1 MMMKKMMILF
11 ALVVSLTAN
20 ASHLLGGHIQAV
32 QRNTSDT
39 VDLVV
44 TLYSDPQGIG
54 SPTTLYLNEY
64 KISNGVYV
72 STGNVTATQNNTYTW
87 QGFNI
92 SVYTTTVTRTAGN
105 YRWVYTNCCRG
116 MLSNASSAMN
126 SNFTIGLDYRKTA
139 IGVPNSAP
147 ILINQLPMK
156 WVVNDTAQSIIYALD
171 IDGDSVVVEEDDALN
186 QYSTTGTFTPLS
198 PFSQLNTY
206 GMYYVDGSGL
216 VIWGPTTTGVYGTG
230 YKVSEYRNG
239 TLIGVNRIQQVYS
252 VVQGSTPSIPWPFIQ
267 VNHDLLNGDSTEIY
281 IHSLNATNTELFI
294 PEVDVTKT
302 SDSTWVLN
310 NLQVGTYR
318 AVARVTN
325 GSSNNDYQFTL
336 IVNSTIGIEEFEL
349 PITCK
354 VYDWYGRYKGNSL
367 EGLKGFHIIRY
378 SNGKVEKVFIHD

>member
-1 MMMKKMMILF
+1 MKKLLVLV

-44 TLYSDPQGIG
+44 TLYSDPQGIS

-64 KISNGVYV
+64 KITNGAYV

-87 QGFNI
+87 QGFNV
-92 SVYTTTVTRTAGN
+92 SVYTTTITRTSGN

-116 MLSNASSAMN
+116 MLSNSSSAMN

-139 IGVPNSAP
+139 VGVPNSAP
-147 ILINQLPMK
+147 VLVNQLPMK

-198 PFSQLNTY
+198 PFSQLDTY

-230 YKVSEYRNG
+230 YKISEYRNG
-239 TLIGVNRIQQVYS
+239 NLIGVNRIQQVYS
-252 VVQGSTPSIPWPFIQ
+252 VVAGSTPSIPSPLVQ
-267 VNHDLLNGDSTEIY
+267 VTHDLLSGDSTQVVIQ
-281 IHSLNATNTELFI
+281 STNATSVELFI

-302 SDSTWVLN
+302 SDSTWTLE

-336 IVNSTIGIEEFEL
+336 IVTSTIGIEENIADRNMQYE
-349 PITCK
+349 
-354 VYDWYGRYKGNSL
+354 VYDWNGRYLGTSL
-367 EGLKGFHIIRY
+367 ENQKGFLILRY
-378 SNGKVEKVFIHD
+378 SNGKVEKVFCN

>member
-1 MMMKKMMILF
+1 MVLV

-44 TLYSDPQGIG
+44 TLYSDPQGIS

-64 KISNGVYV
+64 KITNGAYV
-72 STGNVTATQNNTYTW
+72 STGSVTATQNNTYTW
-87 QGFNI
+87 QGFNV

-139 IGVPNSAP
+139 VGVPNSAP
-147 ILINQLPMK
+147 ILVNQLPMK

-171 IDGDSVVVEEDDALN
+171 IDGDSVIVEKDDALN
-186 QYSTTGTFTPLS
+186 QYSTTGTFVPLT
-198 PFSQLNTY
+198 PFSQLDTY
-206 GMYYVDGSGL
+206 GTYYVDVSGL

-230 YKVSEYRNG
+230 YKISEYRNG
-239 TLIGVNRIQQVYS
+239 NLIGVNRIQQVYS
-252 VVQGSTPSIPWPFIQ
+252 VVAGSTPSIPSPFIQ
-267 VNHDLLNGDSTEIY
+267 VTHDLVSGDSTQVVIQ
-281 IHSLNATNTELFI
+281 STNATSVELFI
-294 PEVDVTKT
+294 PEIDVTKT
-302 SDSTWVLN
+302 SDSTWTLD

-336 IVNSTIGIEEFEL
+336 IVTSTIGIEENSTDRNTQYE
-349 PITCK
+349 
-354 VYDWYGRYKGNSL
+354 VYDWYGRYLGTSL
-367 EGLKGFHIIRY
+367 ENQKGFLILRY
-378 SNGKVEKVFIHD
+378 SNGKVEKVFCN

>member
-1 MMMKKMMILF
+1 MILV
-11 ALVVSLTAN
+11 ALAVSLTAN

-44 TLYSDPQGIG
+44 TLYSDPQGIS

-64 KISNGVYV
+64 KITNGAYV
-72 STGNVTATQNNTYTW
+72 STGNVTATQNSTYTW
-87 QGFNI
+87 QGFNV
-92 SVYTTTVTRTAGN
+92 SVYTTTITRTSGN

-126 SNFTIGLDYRKTA
+126 SNFTIGLDYRKTTV
-139 IGVPNSAP
+139 GVPNSAP
-147 ILINQLPMK
+147 ILVNQLPMK

-186 QYSTTGTFTPLS
+186 QYSTTGTFTPLA
-198 PFSQLNTY
+198 PFSQLDTY

-216 VIWGPTTTGVYGTG
+216 VIWGPTTTGVFGTG
-230 YKVSEYRNG
+230 YKISEYRNG
-239 TLIGVNRIQQVYS
+239 NLIGVNRIQQVYS
-252 VVQGSTPSIPWPFIQ
+252 VVAGSTPSIPSPLVQ
-267 VNHDLLNGDSTEIY
+267 VTHDLLSGDSTQIV

-302 SDSTWVLN
+302 SDSTWTLE

-336 IVNSTIGIEEFEL
+336 IVNSTIGIEENIVDL
-349 PITCK
+349 DTQYS
-354 VYDWYGRYKGNSL
+354 VYDWNGRYMGEHINWA
-367 EGLKGFHIIRY
+367 ELKGLYVIRY
-378 SNGKVEKVFIHD
+378 NNGKTEKIFIQ